1 MHGEGP
7 PSVGVPRRPAHA
19 PSILVLGL
27 GNPILGDDG
36 VGWRVAHEVRAALRQ
51 GNESIEVDVA
61 SLGGLSLMERILG
74 YSRVILVDAI
84 ETGENPVGHVGMFPL
99 EALPNPTWGHT
110 SSAHDTSLV
119 TALRAAE
126 EMGEVT
132 PHRIDVVAIETRQ
145 SYDFGESL
153 TPPVQAAVVEATRKV
168 LGALE
173 EGS

>member
-1 MHGEGP
+1 MQGE
-7 PSVGVPRRPAHA
+7 VPLSGGALGQPAHR

-36 VGWRVAHEVRAALRQ
+36 VGWRVAHEVRAALQQ
-51 GNESIEVDVA
+51 GNETVEVDVA

-99 EALPNPTWGHT
+99 EALPNPTLGHT

-126 EMGEVT
+126 EMGEAT
-132 PHRIDVVAIETRQ
+132 PRWIDVVAIETKE
-145 SYDFGESL
+145 SYDFCESL
-153 TPPVQAAVVEATRKV
+153 TPPVQAAVAQATRKV
-168 LGALE
+168 LQALG